1 MQTRRS
7 PFGRPPDA
15 AMSADRSTGQRVMAR
30 WVHPVTSVRQR
41 LRQWFHN
48 RLPRT
53 DTLTLTQRNV
63 YILPTRAGWML
74 GLTLLLLLV
83 GSINYQ
89 LNLGYLLTFLIAGCA
104 VVALHVC
111 HGNLRGL
118 NLHLNPPAPVH
129 VGQAVALEVRLSSER
144 RRPRFGVGVR
154 VTEATGKTGD
164 WDHHLA
170 WTDVPAQGSTTLQ
183 IAWAPPARGWHPLPV
198 LTTLTRFP
206 LGTVQAWNHWRPAAQ
221 VLVYPAPEV
230 NPPPLPAGEP
240 RSDGSGLAQSAPL
253 GDFDG
258 VRAYRRGDTLK
269 TVVWKKAAQSFAAGR
284 NDLVS
289 RDASAAQRHQLW
301 LDLAQTGTTGLE
313 ARLSRLT
320 AWVLM
325 AERLGLDYGLRLPGT
340 DIAPDQGTAH
350 QSRCLQALALA

>member
-1 MQTRRS
+1 MTS
-7 PFGRPPDA
+7 PFASMNDEPSRAGGR
-15 AMSADRSTGQRVMAR
+15 SASWALHSANRVPR
-30 WVHPVTSVRQR
+30 LTWRTR

-118 NLHLNPPAPVH
+118 SLHLSPPAPVH
-129 VGQAVALEVRLSSER
+129 VGQAVTLEVRLSSER
-144 RRPRFGVGVR
+144 RRTRYGVGLR
-154 VTEATGKTGD
+154 VTDTGGTAQG
-164 WDHHLA
+164 WDHQLA
-170 WTDVPAQGSTTLQ
+170 WTDVPAQGSTTVQ
-183 IAWAPPARGWHPLPV
+183 IAWAPPSRGWHPLPT

-206 LGTVQAWNHWRPAAQ
+206 LGTVQAWNVWRPAAR
-221 VLVYPAPEV
+221 VLVYPAPEAH
-230 NPPPLPAGEP
+230 PPPLPPGEA
-240 RSDGSGLAQSAPL
+240 RADAAGLAQSAPA

-258 VRAYRRGDTLK
+258 VRAYRRGDSLK

-301 LDLAQTGTTGLE
+301 LDLSQTGTTGLE

-325 AERLGLDYGLRLPGT
+325 AERLGLDYGLRLPGL
-340 DIAPDQGTAH
+340 DIAPDQGTTH
-350 QSRCLQALALA
+350 QSRCLQALALV